1 MAEEAACVSGGGAR
15 RRGSPK
21 RAPERKEAGRRGAS
35 WAQRSRVRV
44 SLAPPWVGPQACRE
58 LPPNPGPGKRGTGME
73 GHGRRNGQLRKH
85 PGRSPRRDCDSAT
98 ATATA
103 QSVPVAV
110 PHAARARAH
119 LGSPRRSAG
128 KAARGEDAAGRL
140 INPRQRRP
148 RATGSRTRCRAR
160 RDNETGQAT
169 ATAEDPKPDDVST
182 QDEVPRHPH
191 PAPRR
196 GHGLFAVTPEKP
208 KRHCL
213 RPLRRVS
220 RFCHPP
226 WKGPPGCWLGRSA
239 SSAPS

>member
-21 RAPERKEAGRRGAS
+21 RAPERKEAGRRGAA

-73 GHGRRNGQLRKH
+73 GHGRRNGQLRRH

-128 KAARGEDAAGRL
+128 KAARGKDAAGRL
-140 INPRQRRP
+140 INPRRRRP
-148 RATGSRTRCRAR
+148 RATGSRTRMPGSKGQRDRPGDSNGRGPEAR
-160 RDNETGQAT
+160 RCF
-169 ATAEDPKPDDVST
+169 DPGRS
-182 QDEVPRHPH
+182 
-191 PAPRR
+191 
-196 GHGLFAVTPEKP
+196 
-208 KRHCL
+208 
-213 RPLRRVS
+213 S
-220 RFCHPP
+220 PP
-226 WKGPPGCWLGRSA
+226 PPPGTADTACSRSHPRSLNA
-239 SSAPS
+239 IV

>member
-1 MAEEAACVSGGGAR
+1 MRTSRTGRTVCLPAAGAQRSLSAETRRLGVMAEEAACVSGGGAR

-58 LPPNPGPGKRGTGME
+58 LPRNPGPGKRGTGME

-85 PGRSPRRDCDSAT
+85 PGRSPRRDCDT

-119 LGSPRRSAG
+119 LGSPRHSAG
-128 KAARGEDAAGRL
+128 KAARGKDAAGRL
-140 INPRQRRP
+140 INPRRRRP
-148 RATGSRTRCRAR
+148 RATGSRTRMPGSKGQRDRPGDSNGRGPEAR
-160 RDNETGQAT
+160 QCF
-169 ATAEDPKPDDVST
+169 DPGRSSPPPPPGT
-182 QDEVPRHPH
+182 
-191 PAPRR
+191 APRTRPVR
-196 GHGLFAVTPEKP
+196 GHTREA
-208 KRHCL
+208 
-213 RPLRRVS
+213 
-220 RFCHPP
+220 
-226 WKGPPGCWLGRSA
+226 
-239 SSAPS
+239 